1 MGQRHQLFLPHFTT
15 DGATESYH
23 SSALPDSN
31 TSPRQRPT
39 PLSSGD
45 LDRYRDGV
53 KKSRK
58 IPCPYTSFLAGT
70 AFTVDIDRDD
80 PLKYFSEILYRPAT
94 LGGTTG
100 HNDDGITVVD
110 ITNPEA

>member
-1 MGQRHQLFLPHFTT
+1 MAAFHHRWCYGKLPLLCVTRLKHL
-15 DGATESYH
+15 AAAKANA
-23 SSALPDSN
+23 ALI
-31 TSPRQRPT
+31 RR
-39 PLSSGD
+39 D

-53 KKSRK
+53 KKSRT

-70 AFTVDIDRDD
+70 AFTVDIDRDN

-100 HNDDGITVVD
+100 RTLRCSAMGGSNMLIS
-110 ITNPEA
+110 